1 MIKLYVGPEGK
12 QYSVHVT
19 LLTEYEWFRKKIFPY
34 GDNSVSRNCIS
45 LVKEDPEAFEL
56 LLIWLYRKTLKAIS
70 TTDEEVAQR
79 EAALYISLYLRACA
93 WKIFELQDALID
105 ELRLRKTCEYG
116 FFPRKLIKKIYESTK
131 SPSPLRSYMVD
142 SFLHKGIKWNEG
154 ARLADPVTGSLIL
167 TRKRALKN
175 QLDAGNQDFV
185 LDCYEALFQLCARSK
200 IRDPDRR
207 TGCVYHRH
215 VEAGKCPSL
224 GGKRPSLGGKRP
236 S

>member
-1 MIKLYVGPEGK
+1 MTGETIKVYVGPKGE

-34 GDNSVSRNCIS
+34 GDDSVSRNSIS

-70 TTDEEVAQR
+70 TTDEEDAQE
-79 EAALYISLYLRACA
+79 EAALYISLYLRACD
-93 WKIFELQDALID
+93 WKILELQDAVID
-105 ELRLRKTCEYG
+105 ALRLRKTCEYG

-131 SPSPLRSYMVD
+131 STSPLRSYIVD
-142 SFLHKGIKWNEG
+142 SFLHKGIEWNEG
-154 ARLADPVTGSLIL
+154 AGLADPVTGSLNL
-167 TRKRALKN
+167 TRKRALKT

-215 VEAGKCPSL
+215 GRAGKCPSL
-224 GGKRPSLGGKRP
+224 GGRRPS
-236 S
+236 

>member
-1 MIKLYVGPEGK
+1 MIKLYVGPKGK

-34 GDNSVSRNCIS
+34 GDNSASRYSIS

-79 EAALYISLYLRACA
+79 EAALYISLYLRAGD
-93 WKIFELQDALID
+93 WKILELQDALID
-105 ELRLRKTCEYG
+105 ELRLRKTCEHG
-116 FFPRKLIKKIYESTK
+116 FFPRKLIKKIYERTK
-131 SPSPLRSYMVD
+131 SPSPLRSYIVD
-142 SFLHKGIKWNEG
+142 SFLHKGIKWNER
-154 ARLADPVTGSLIL
+154 ARLTDPVTARLNL

-224 GGKRPSLGGKRP
+224 GGKRPS
-236 S
+236 